1 MKSAEGIQLQ
11 WALNSEQFSR
21 LQWQS
26 PWHFCLAEFAA
37 LRNTGLDCCELR
49 PFYYRKMEE
58 VRASQPLTPKRNLA
72 FAGFKSWTL
81 ELENWVPMIIYSREP
96 QTSVLHTPSLINSRS
111 WIMRVDRV
119 HCYHLL
125 NVYSPLLWSH
135 PQLSHLPS
143 MVSTGVDFFL
153 SESKDILA
161 TLIK

>member
-1 MKSAEGIQLQ
+1 
-11 WALNSEQFSR
+11 
-21 LQWQS
+21 
-26 PWHFCLAEFAA
+26 
-37 LRNTGLDCCELR
+37 
-49 PFYYRKMEE
+49 
-58 VRASQPLTPKRNLA
+58 
-72 FAGFKSWTL
+72 
-81 ELENWVPMIIYSREP
+81 
-96 QTSVLHTPSLINSRS
+96 
-111 WIMRVDRV
+111 MRVDRV